1 MNLDLREEAVV
12 AARPEE
18 AIDGVV
24 GSVGRIEVAGG
35 GAADGRLAASDV
47 GAAVAHRLTDW
58 VK

>member
-47 GAAVAHRLTDW
+47 GAAVDRKS
-58 VK
+58 VV